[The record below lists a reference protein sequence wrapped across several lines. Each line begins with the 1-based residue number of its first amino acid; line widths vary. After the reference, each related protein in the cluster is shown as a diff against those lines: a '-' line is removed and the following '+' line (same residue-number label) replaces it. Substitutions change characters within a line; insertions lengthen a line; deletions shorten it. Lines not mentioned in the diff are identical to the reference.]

1 MTAAVQVR
9 GLTKRYRAVTALDQV
24 SLELAA
30 GRVHLLV
37 GLNGAGKTTLLR
49 VLVGLARP
57 TSGSVR
63 ICGRPVSSLQRPAH
77 VVGACLDPIRL
88 PALRS
93 GRQHLAC
100 LAAAARLPRQRVD
113 EVLDLA
119 GLPAQVASRRA
130 GTYSLGTRQRLMLA
144 AALLGDPQVIVLDEP
159 TTGLDIH
166 GVAWLR
172 RQLRGWAGA
181 GRTVLVASHSLTELA
196 AMADQVLVLDRG
208 QLVRQVARAELD
220 HGADLQTALFELL
233 LTAQEGPPR

>member
-1 MTAAVQVR
+1 MSATVQAHR
-9 GLTKRYRAVTALDQV
+9 LTKRYRAVTALDRV
-24 SLELAA
+24 SLELTA
-30 GRVHLLV
+30 GQVYLLV
-37 GLNGAGKTTLLR
+37 GPNGAGKTTLLR
-49 VLVGLARP
+49 TLAALARP
-57 TSGSVR
+57 TAGSVR
-63 ICGRPVSSLQRPAH
+63 ICGRPVSSLERPAQ
-77 VVGACLDPIRL
+77 VIGACLDPIRL

-100 LAAAARLPRQRVD
+100 LATAARLPRQRAE

-159 TTGLDIH
+159 TTGLDVH

-172 RQLRGWAGA
+172 RQLRDWAGA

-196 AMADQVLVLDRG
+196 AMADRVLVLDRG
-208 QLVRQVARAELD
+208 RLIREAARAELD
-220 HGADLQTALFELL
+220 HGADLQAALFELL
-233 LTAQEGPPR
+233 TAHEGRQR

>member
-1 MTAAVQVR
+1 MSATVQVHR
-9 GLTKRYRAVTALDQV
+9 LTKRYRAVTALDRV

-30 GRVHLLV
+30 GQVYLLV
-37 GLNGAGKTTLLR
+37 GPNGAGKTTLLR
-49 VLVGLARP
+49 TLAGLARP
-57 TSGSVR
+57 TAGSVR
-63 ICGRPVSSLQRPAH
+63 ICGRPVSSLERPAQ
-77 VVGACLDPIRL
+77 VIGACLDPIRL

-100 LAAAARLPRQRVD
+100 LATAARLPRQRAE

-159 TTGLDIH
+159 TTGLDVH

-172 RQLRGWAGA
+172 RQLRDWAGA
-181 GRTVLVASHSLTELA
+181 GRTFLVSSHSLTELA
-196 AMADQVLVLDRG
+196 AMADRVLVLDRG
-208 QLVRQVARAELD
+208 RLIREAARAELD
-220 HGADLQTALFELL
+220 HGADLQAALFELL
-233 LTAQEGPPR
+233 TAHEGRQR